1 MRLPKNETTLPNAG
15 NCALLSE
22 ASLAK
27 DWNKPEEDEAWKGFQ
42 WTKYGKHQ
50 IKLSGKNMMIYP
62 QDDMVYVV
70 SLSQKPIKENC
81 DYRWADAVEKDKHYF
96 HPIKKTWPSVPP
108 NYIAFRY
115 GGQLQSVH
123 QIKSYKVVTDTSSEN
138 KNWPKTDSEHFV
150 YDLGPAMEPP
160 VIVRNGSIWPSGR
173 YWCAIDT
180 LLSGACKTIS
190 DARDETK
197 RRLNAINH

>member
-1 MRLPKNETTLPNAG
+1 MRFPKNETTLPGAG

-123 QIKSYKVVTDTSSEN
+123 QIKRYKVVTDTSSE
-138 KNWPKTDSEHFV
+138 K
-150 YDLGPAMEPP
+150 M
-160 VIVRNGSIWPSGR
+160 
-173 YWCAIDT
+173 
-180 LLSGACKTIS
+180 CK
-190 DARDETK
+190 K
-197 RRLNAINH
+197 R